1 MWNNSKKIMGVQS
14 LALLALILSV
24 MVLAGC
30 SDDDDITIEQPSS
43 QGVFIDERD
52 GKEYHYI
59 HIGGLDWSVE
69 NLAYDL
75 GNTELSCVYQSA
87 SDFEKQKYTLDNLE
101 KYGMLYSYEGA
112 QQAVPEG
119 WRLPTDADWK
129 KLEAAHG
136 YLCKPLDCSMEVTSP
151 RILLQQLITAIVL
164 WVHGHTFGQRLKT
177 RIKWESI
184 ILLERSSTIT
194 KRWSA

>member
-43 QGVFIDERD
+43 QGIFIDERD

-101 KYGMLYSYEGA
+101 KFQRGG
-112 QQAVPEG
+112 VC
-119 WRLPTDADWK
+119 RLTPIGKSWK
-129 KLEAAHG
+129 PLMVTFAS
-136 YLCKPLDCSMEVTSP
+136 PLDCSMEVTSP